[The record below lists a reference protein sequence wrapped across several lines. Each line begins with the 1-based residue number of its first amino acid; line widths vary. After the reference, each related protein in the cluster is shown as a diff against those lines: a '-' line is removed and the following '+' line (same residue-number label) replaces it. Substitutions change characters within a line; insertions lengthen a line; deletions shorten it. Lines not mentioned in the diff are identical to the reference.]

1 MPEDKPKRFNPAGV
15 DKPLFKP
22 VKGASGDTDSTPKT
36 KDRPLF
42 RAVESNNKREDSP
55 SDRAESKPLF
65 RPVKG
70 ADLKTDIPSQEQEM
84 PHFRSVGDVSHESDT
99 DDIEPE
105 NPYFSLSIPPTTK
118 PDRDRQSVSSKP
130 RQAHKPAKPL
140 PEAEATQP
148 ATDQDISPKSG
159 ITTLLLCLFLG
170 FYGGHRFYSGHTGL
184 GILYLFTAGLFMIGW
199 IVDLISIL
207 SGRYKDK
214 DNKLIKL

>member
-22 VKGASGDTDSTPKT
+22 VRGASGDSDSTPQN
-36 KDRPLF
+36 KDKPLF
-42 RAVESNNKREDSP
+42 RAVESNNEREESP

-65 RPVKG
+65 RSVKG
-70 ADLKTDIPSQEQEM
+70 AGLNTDIPSQEEEM
-84 PHFRSVGDVSHESDT
+84 PLFRSVGEVSHESDT
-99 DDIEPE
+99 DDMQAE
-105 NPYFSLSIPPTTK
+105 NPHIDLAELPFTK
-118 PDRDRQSVSSKP
+118 PTRDRQNASTNP
-130 RQAHKPAKPL
+130 RPAPQPDKHKPETNKPASD
-140 PEAEATQP
+140 P
-148 ATDQDISPKSG
+148 DISPKNG

>member
-1 MPEDKPKRFNPAGV
+1 MATDKPKRFNPAGV

-22 VKGASGDTDSTPKT
+22 VKGASGDADSTPKT
-36 KDRPLF
+36 KDKPLF
-42 RAVESNNKREDSP
+42 RAAESNEGRTESP
-55 SDRAESKPLF
+55 PDRAERKPLF
-65 RPVKG
+65 RPVKDAG
-70 ADLKTDIPSQEQEM
+70 LKNDIPSQEKEM
-84 PHFRSVGDVSHESDT
+84 SLSRALEDDPIDSDN
-99 DDIEPE
+99 DDMQAE
-105 NPYFSLSIPPTTK
+105 NPHIDLAELPFTK
-118 PDRDRQSVSSKP
+118 PTRDRQNASTNP
-130 RQAHKPAKPL
+130 RPAPQPDKHKPETNKPASV
-140 PEAEATQP
+140 P
-148 ATDQDISPKSG
+148 DISPKNG